1 MPAFSLYY
9 IPFSS
14 SASVH
19 LQYWK
24 YGLCKMQTADVCFR
38 HYANHENEY
47 HEYVTA
53 IVPLFS
59 KPKNNSP
66 QAEICTRTFLM
77 SYNQNASSASVLNIL
92 PASRSAR
99 KPS

>member
-1 MPAFSLYY
+1 
-9 IPFSS
+9 
-14 SASVH
+14 
-19 LQYWK
+19 
-24 YGLCKMQTADVCFR
+24 MQTADVCFR
-38 HYANHENEY
+38 NYANHEMSTMPRDSNSL
-47 HEYVTA
+47 
-53 IVPLFS
+53 LFS

-77 SYNQNASSASVLNIL
+77 SYNQYANSASVLNIL